1 MKEVKSVYKTLSD
14 GGGYFFFIGKQY
26 VVGITYHEPNGKGD
40 AHYCDVEFEGGSITR
55 IFNPDSIEFR
65 YVDKTEKE

>member
-1 MKEVKSVYKTLSD
+1 MKEVKDVYKQFSN
-14 GGGYFFFIGKQY
+14 GEEFNYFMGKKY
-26 VVGITYHEPNGKGD
+26 VVGITYHEPSGEGD

-55 IFNPDSIEFR
+55 IFNPDSVEFR